1 MSEYFSASGVA
12 SLLKN
17 KVHSPVWQRTLF
29 LSEMTEFAIW
39 FIGDKKLLMFF
50 LKALWITLM
59 HDLACFPDFI
69 KLIKLKMF
77 NK

>member
-17 KVHSPVWQRTLF
+17 KVYSAVWQRTLF

-39 FIGDKKLLMFF
+39 FIGDKKLTVF
-50 LKALWITLM
+50 LKTLWITVM
-59 HDLACFPDFI
+59 HDLACFPDF
-69 KLIKLKMF
+69 F
-77 NK
+77 